1 MKVQLK
7 TVKKR
12 LLGGNPVIRRLYELL
27 LQRQISK
34 MKEFTELQ
42 KDSAQKAEKMSLLAK
57 KRQ

>member
-12 LLGGNPVIRRLYELL
+12 LLGGNPVIRKLYELF
-27 LQRQISK
+27 LQRQVSK

-42 KDSAQKAEKMSLLAK
+42 KDSAQKAENKSLLAK

>member
-12 LLGGNPVIRRLYELL
+12 LLGGNPVIRKLYELF
-27 LQRQISK
+27 LQRQVSK

-42 KDSAQKAEKMSLLAK
+42 KDSAQKVEKKSLLAK

>member
-12 LLGGNPVIRRLYELL
+12 LLGGNLVISRLCVLI
-27 LQRQISK
+27 LQRQVSK

-42 KDSAQKAEKMSLLAK
+42 KDSVQKAEKNSLLAK
-57 KRQ
+57 KCQ